1 MRSSKAP
8 TALFTSNTLS
18 TRYALNA
25 LNQMGLRIPSD
36 VAMAAFDD
44 FDGAES
50 TSSPLTVIRQPAQ
63 EMGRVAANLLFER
76 ISRGELP
83 RTGTKI
89 TLPVEMVIRRS
100 CGCKHRTPVLVS
112 A

>member
-1 MRSSKAP
+1 M
-8 TALFTSNTLS
+8 FTSNTLA
-18 TRYALNA
+18 TQYVMNA
-25 LNQMGLRIPSD
+25 LYQLGLRIPGD
-36 VAMAAFDD
+36 VAFAGFDD
-44 FDGAES
+44 FDGAEL
-50 TSSPLTVIRQPAQ
+50 TASPLTVIRQPAQ
-63 EMGRVAANLLFER
+63 EMGRVAADLLFER
-76 ISRGELP
+76 ITRGELP